1 MFTNPGDSG
10 KIDIMIQK
18 VVNIKDM
25 RSHDEIQQNRD
36 YWLSRPAAERIAAVE
51 FYRRQ
56 VYGNNYP
63 QRLQRVV
70 RIIKDAFRIIS
81 VSPCLTRA

>member
-1 MFTNPGDSG
+1 
-10 KIDIMIQK
+10 MIQK
-18 VVNIKDM
+18 VVSKKSLE
-25 RSHDEIQQNRD
+25 SHDEIQQNRQ
-36 YWLSRPAAERIAAVE
+36 YWLSRPPEERIAAVE

-70 RIIKDAFRIIS
+70 KIVKFSEIDCES
-81 VSPCLTRA
+81 